1 MRPLR
6 AILLAIFALTDLGS
20 LHSLTRTPHPEQFN
34 HFRIAV
40 LPFEG
45 KGISSERMWLSKT
58 ISGSLAA
65 QFSFAPSITTV
76 HRTYVYRIA
85 NQLANAPIEQ
95 KTLAIASRFKC
106 DFVVYGFFAV
116 EENKL
121 TITAH
126 LFRPP
131 KDVVSE
137 TVTGSKK
144 ELLSLIDD
152 LTERLLVR
160 MGVELTLLLREI
172 IRSDPTQSVD
182 AFIAFS
188 QAAEVWDEEE
198 NPEGDVDEAIRLLQ
212 RAVSID
218 PKFYKAWVNL
228 GLAFE
233 RKGNLLEAQNCYEQ
247 AIRCQPSWFPLA
259 HYNLAGI
266 YLKRGDL
273 AKALIECE
281 TAIKADPKFA
291 RAYLR
296 KGVILAQ
303 QKRFHEAIAEFQK
316 ALRFEPELAMA
327 YNNLGLAYQS
337 IGNFVEARIAFQK
350 AIEIDTDDWATAYA
364 HNNLGN
370 LLREQG
376 DYDGAMRH
384 YLLALRRK
392 PNYAVAWVNLG
403 DMHAK
408 RGNFAEA
415 VRCYEEALK
424 LDPNLP
430 KVRERLRDALKRLK

>member
-1 MRPLR
+1 MR
-6 AILLAIFALTDLGS
+6 LLKGALKSTLALVILGS
-20 LHSLTRTPHPEQFN
+20 LQPLTCTQHSEPIPYLRVA
-34 HFRIAV
+34 I

-45 KGISSERMWLSKT
+45 KSAGSERAWLSKT

-65 QFSFAPSITTV
+65 QFHLAPSLLPV
-76 HRTYVYRIA
+76 HRTYVYRVA
-85 NQLANAPIEQ
+85 TQLANLPAER
-95 KTLAIASRFKC
+95 KALAIASRFKC
-106 DFVVYGFFAV
+106 DFVVYGFFVV
-116 EENKL
+116 EGDKL

-126 LFRPP
+126 LLRPP
-131 KDVVSE
+131 KDVASE
-137 TVTGSKK
+137 TVTDSEK

-160 MGVELTLLLREI
+160 MGVELTPLLKGI
-172 IRSDPTQSVD
+172 VRSDPTQSAD

-188 QAAEVWDEEE
+188 QAAEIWDEEE
-198 NPEGDVDEAIRLLQ
+198 NPEGDVNEAIRLLQ
-212 RAVSID
+212 KAISID

-233 RKGNLLEAQNCYEQ
+233 RKGKLREAQNCYEQ

-266 YLKRGDL
+266 YLKQGDL
-273 AKALIECE
+273 AKALSECE
-281 TAIKADPKFA
+281 NAIKADPKFA

-296 KGVILAQ
+296 KGVILAR
-303 QKRFHEAIAEFQK
+303 QKRFHEAIVEFQK

-337 IGNFVEARIAFQK
+337 IGNFVEARLAFQK
-350 AIEIDTDDWATAYA
+350 AIELDTDDWATAYA

-376 DYDGAMRH
+376 DYDGAMRQ

-392 PNYAVAWVNLG
+392 PDYALAWVNLG

-430 KVRERLRDALKRLK
+430 KVRERLRDAMKRLK

>member
-1 MRPLR
+1 MKLTKF
-6 AILLAIFALTDLGS
+6 AMASVLALLIFF
-20 LHSLTRTPHPEQFN
+20 HSPPTNCTTNLEFGAYNRV
-34 HFRIAV
+34 AV

-45 KGISSERMWLSKT
+45 KGTGSEWAWLSKT
-58 ISGSLAA
+58 ISGSLAT
-65 QFSFAPSITTV
+65 QFSFAPSITSI
-76 HRTYVYRIA
+76 HRTYVYRVA
-85 NQLANAPIEQ
+85 NQLANVPVEQ
-95 KTLAIASRFKC
+95 KALAIASRFKC

-116 EENKL
+116 EGERL
-121 TITAH
+121 TITAY
-126 LFRPP
+126 LIRLP
-131 KDVVSE
+131 KDLASE
-137 TVTGSKK
+137 TVTGSEKD
-144 ELLSLIDD
+144 LLTLIDD

-160 MGVELTLLLREI
+160 MGVELTSLLREI

-188 QAAEVWDEEE
+188 KAAEIWDEEE
-198 NPEGDVDEAIRLLQ
+198 NPEGNVDGAIYLL
-212 RAVSID
+212 RKAVSID

-233 RKGNLLEAQNCYEQ
+233 RKGNLREAQNCYEQ

-266 YLKRGDL
+266 YLKRGEL
-273 AKALIECE
+273 VKALNECE
-281 TAIKADPKFA
+281 IAIKADPKFA

-316 ALRFEPELAMA
+316 ALQFEPELAMA
-327 YNNLGLAYQS
+327 YNNLGFAYQS
-337 IGNFVEARIAFQK
+337 IGNLVEAKLAFQK
-350 AIEIDTDDWATAYA
+350 AIELDTDDWATAYA

-376 DYDGAMRH
+376 DYDGAMRQ

-392 PNYAVAWVNLG
+392 PNYVVAWVNLG

-430 KVRERLRDALKRLK
+430 KVRERLRDAMKRLK

>member
-1 MRPLR
+1 MRFLKG
-6 AILLAIFALTDLGS
+6 ALKSTVALAILGS
-20 LHSLTRTPHPEQFN
+20 LQPLTLALHSESISRLRV
-34 HFRIAV
+34 AV

-45 KGISSERMWLSKT
+45 KGVGSEWAWLSKT

-65 QFSFAPSITTV
+65 QFSLALSLVPV
-76 HRTYVYRIA
+76 HRTYVYRVA
-85 NQLANAPIEQ
+85 NQLANVPVEQ
-95 KTLAIASRFKC
+95 RVLAIASRFKC

-116 EENKL
+116 EGDKL

-126 LFRPP
+126 LFRAP
-131 KDVVSE
+131 KEVVSE
-137 TVTGSKK
+137 TVTGGKK

-160 MGVELTLLLREI
+160 MGVELTHLLKEI

-188 QAAEVWDEEE
+188 QAAEIWDEEE
-198 NPEGDVDEAIRLLQ
+198 KPEGDVDEAIRLLQ

-233 RKGNLLEAQNCYEQ
+233 RKGNLREAQNCYEQ
-247 AIRCQPSWFPLA
+247 AIRCQPPWFPLA

-273 AKALIECE
+273 AKALIECK
-281 TAIKADPKFA
+281 TAIKADQKFA

-316 ALRFEPELAMA
+316 ALQFEPELAMA

-337 IGNFVEARIAFQK
+337 IGNFAEARIAFQK

-376 DYDGAMRH
+376 DYDGAMRQ

-392 PNYAVAWVNLG
+392 PEYAVAWVNLG